1 MMNDELKYVAK
12 QVGIVLLVIFL
23 GLLVFAIGLVIGY
36 GVIGGGDNPLSI
48 LSPDKWQSIINKFT
62 GK

>member
-1 MMNDELKYVAK
+1 MNDELKYVAK
-12 QVGIVLLVIFL
+12 QVGIVFLVILL

-36 GVIGGGDNPLSI
+36 GVIGGGDNPWSI
-48 LSPDKWQSIINKFT
+48 LSPVNWQSIINKFT

>member
-1 MMNDELKYVAK
+1 MNDELKYVAK
-12 QVGIVLLVIFL
+12 QVGIVLLVILL

-36 GVIGGGDNPLSI
+36 GVIGGGDNPWYI

>member
-1 MMNDELKYVAK
+1 MNDELKYVAK
-12 QVGIVLLVIFL
+12 QVVIVLLVIFL
-23 GLLVFAIGLVIGY
+23 GLLVFAIGLVIVY

>member
-1 MMNDELKYVAK
+1 MNDELKYVAK
-12 QVGIVLLVIFL
+12 QVVIVLLVIFL

-36 GVIGGGDNPLSI
+36 GVIGGGDNPWSI
-48 LSPDKWQSIINKFT
+48 LSPDKWHSIINKFT

>member
-1 MMNDELKYVAK
+1 MIL
-12 QVGIVLLVIFL
+12 L

-36 GVIGGGDNPLSI
+36 GVIGGGDNPWSI